1 MKKVLILTVAIFVAM
16 STFVIAANKDYYQQY
31 RAPMYGTYRPTMPY
45 GNMQS
50 PKGYGNMPL
59 MYGNHRPPMN
69 YGNRPPMY
77 GQMPPY
83 GNMQSHREG
92 RPPMH
97 YGNMPPM
104 YGNHRPPMNYGNRQP
119 MYGNRPP
126 MQKNDKNQKYY
137 PVTIP
142 LFDESRPVAR

>member
-1 MKKVLILTVAIFVAM
+1 MKKVLILIVAIFVAM
-16 STFVIAANKDYYQQY
+16 STFVMAATKDYYQKY

-45 GNMQS
+45 GNMQ
-50 PKGYGNMPL
+50 PPRGYGNMPL

-69 YGNRPPMY
+69 YENRPQMY

-83 GNMQSHREG
+83 ANMQSPREN

-97 YGNMPPM
+97 YGNMP
-104 YGNHRPPMNYGNRQP
+104 P

>member
-16 STFVIAANKDYYQQY
+16 STFVMAATKDYYQKY

-45 GNMQS
+45 GNKQ
-50 PKGYGNMPL
+50 PPWGYGNMPL
-59 MYGNHRPPMN
+59 VYGNHRPPMN

-83 GNMQSHREG
+83 GNMQPPREG
-92 RPPMH
+92 RPPM
-97 YGNMPPM
+97 
-104 YGNHRPPMNYGNRQP
+104 NYANRQP

>member
-16 STFVIAANKDYYQQY
+16 SAFVMAATKDYYQKY

-45 GNMQS
+45 GNMQ
-50 PKGYGNMPL
+50 PPRGYGNMPL
-59 MYGNHRPPMN
+59 MYGNHRPPTN
-69 YGNRPPMY
+69 YENRPSMY

-83 GNMQSHREG
+83 GNMQSPREG

-97 YGNMPPM
+97 
-104 YGNHRPPMNYGNRQP
+104 YGNRQP

>member
-1 MKKVLILTVAIFVAM
+1 MKKVLILIVAIFVAM
-16 STFVIAANKDYYQQY
+16 SAFVMAATKDYYQKY

-45 GNMQS
+45 GNMQ
-50 PKGYGNMPL
+50 PPRGYGNMPL

-69 YGNRPPMY
+69 YENRPPMY

-83 GNMQSHREG
+83 GNMQSTREG

-97 YGNMPPM
+97 
-104 YGNHRPPMNYGNRQP
+104 YGNRQP

>member
-16 STFVIAANKDYYQQY
+16 SAFVMAATKDYYQKY

-45 GNMQS
+45 GNMQ
-50 PKGYGNMPL
+50 PPRGYGNMPL

-69 YGNRPPMY
+69 YENRPPMY

-83 GNMQSHREG
+83 GNMQSTREG

-97 YGNMPPM
+97 
-104 YGNHRPPMNYGNRQP
+104 YGNRQP

>member
-16 STFVIAANKDYYQQY
+16 SAFVMAATKDYYQKY

-45 GNMQS
+45 GNMQ
-50 PKGYGNMPL
+50 PPRGYGNMPL

-69 YGNRPPMY
+69 YENRPPMY

-83 GNMQSHREG
+83 ANMQSPREG
-92 RPPMH
+92 RPPIH
-97 YGNMPPM
+97 
-104 YGNHRPPMNYGNRQP
+104 YGNRQP

>member
-16 STFVIAANKDYYQQY
+16 STFVMAATKDYYQKY

-45 GNMQS
+45 GNMQ
-50 PKGYGNMPL
+50 PPRGYGNMPL

-69 YGNRPPMY
+69 YENRPPMY

-83 GNMQSHREG
+83 GNMQSPREG
-92 RPPMH
+92 
-97 YGNMPPM
+97 
-104 YGNHRPPMNYGNRQP
+104 RPPMNYGNRQP

>member
-1 MKKVLILTVAIFVAM
+1 MKKGLILTVAIFVAM
-16 STFVIAANKDYYQQY
+16 STFVIAATKDYYQKY

-45 GNMQS
+45 GNMQ
-50 PKGYGNMPL
+50 PPRGYGNMPL

-69 YGNRPPMY
+69 YENRPPMY

-83 GNMQSHREG
+83 ANMQSPREG

-97 YGNMPPM
+97 YGNS
-104 YGNHRPPMNYGNRQP
+104 QP

>member
-1 MKKVLILTVAIFVAM
+1 MKKVLILIVAIFVAM
-16 STFVIAANKDYYQQY
+16 SAFVMAATKDYYQKY

-45 GNMQS
+45 GNMQ
-50 PKGYGNMPL
+50 PPRGYGNMPL

-69 YGNRPPMY
+69 YENRPSMY

-83 GNMQSHREG
+83 GNMQSPREG

-97 YGNMPPM
+97 
-104 YGNHRPPMNYGNRQP
+104 YGNRQP

>member
-16 STFVIAANKDYYQQY
+16 SAFVMAATKDYYQKY

-45 GNMQS
+45 GNMQ
-50 PKGYGNMPL
+50 PPRGYGNMPL

-69 YGNRPPMY
+69 YENRPSMY

-83 GNMQSHREG
+83 ANMQSPREG

-97 YGNMPPM
+97 
-104 YGNHRPPMNYGNRQP
+104 YGNRQP

>member
-1 MKKVLILTVAIFVAM
+1 MKKGLILTVAIFVAM
-16 STFVIAANKDYYQQY
+16 STFVMAATKDYYQKY

-45 GNMQS
+45 GNMQ
-50 PKGYGNMPL
+50 PPRGYGNMPL

-69 YGNRPPMY
+69 YENRPPMY

-83 GNMQSHREG
+83 GNMQSPREG

-97 YGNMPPM
+97 
-104 YGNHRPPMNYGNRQP
+104 YGNRQP

>member
-16 STFVIAANKDYYQQY
+16 SAFVMAATKDYYQKY

-45 GNMQS
+45 GNMQ
-50 PKGYGNMPL
+50 PPRGYGNMPL

-69 YGNRPPMY
+69 YENRPPMY

-83 GNMQSHREG
+83 ANMQSPREG
-92 RPPMH
+92 
-97 YGNMPPM
+97 
-104 YGNHRPPMNYGNRQP
+104 RPPMNYGNRQP

>member
-16 STFVIAANKDYYQQY
+16 STFVMAATKDYYQKY

-45 GNMQS
+45 GNM
-50 PKGYGNMPL
+50 
-59 MYGNHRPPMN
+59 
-69 YGNRPPMY
+69 
-77 GQMPPY
+77 
-83 GNMQSHREG
+83 
-92 RPPMH
+92 
-97 YGNMPPM
+97 PPM
-104 YGNHRPPMNYGNRQP
+104 YGNHRPPMNYANRQP
-119 MYGNRPP
+119 MYGNRPS

>member
-16 STFVIAANKDYYQQY
+16 STFVMAATKDYYQKY

-45 GNMQS
+45 GNMQ
-50 PKGYGNMPL
+50 PPRGYGNMPL

-83 GNMQSHREG
+83 GNMQPPREG
-92 RPPMH
+92 RPPM
-97 YGNMPPM
+97 
-104 YGNHRPPMNYGNRQP
+104 NYANRQP

>member
-16 STFVIAANKDYYQQY
+16 STFVMAATKDYYQKY

-45 GNMQS
+45 GNMQ
-50 PKGYGNMPL
+50 PPRGYGNMPL

-83 GNMQSHREG
+83 GNMQSPREG

-97 YGNMPPM
+97 
-104 YGNHRPPMNYGNRQP
+104 YGNRQP
-119 MYGNRPP
+119 MYGNRPQ

>member
-1 MKKVLILTVAIFVAM
+1 MKKGLILTVAIFVAM
-16 STFVIAANKDYYQQY
+16 STFVMAATKDYYQKY

-45 GNMQS
+45 GNIQ
-50 PKGYGNMPL
+50 PPRGYGNMPL

-69 YGNRPPMY
+69 YENRPPMY

-83 GNMQSHREG
+83 GNMQSPREG

-97 YGNMPPM
+97 
-104 YGNHRPPMNYGNRQP
+104 YGNRQP